1 MLNLCPFYPS
11 RPMVEGP
18 TFATSFRKMNTV
30 GLRQRLNRTMILGLG
45 LSLLA
50 ACDGGQQTAG
60 DAATGDSRSVTVL
73 GVVVGEQQEKLEAVF
88 DAFETET
95 GIDVIYEGTDAF
107 ATLLPVRVESGD
119 APDIAMFPQPG
130 LMSDFA
136 KSGQL
141 IPVTSFMEQAE
152 LEAAYSEDWLTLA
165 TVDSELY
172 GVWFRASVKS
182 LVWYNPQVFEA
193 EGYEVPATWD
203 ELISLSDQIVADGET
218 PWCLG
223 MESGDATG
231 WVGTDWVEDIM
242 LRTAGA
248 EVYDQ
253 WIAHEISFDAEPVQA
268 AFEQFGEIVLNPEYV
283 SGGTVGA
290 ISTPFGDSIQ
300 GLFADPPRCYLH
312 RQANF
317 IASFLPEEVVPGETV
332 SVFPLPGI
340 DPEFGTPV
348 LVAGD
353 IFALFNDTS
362 AAQALMEYLA
372 TSEAHEIWAS
382 LGGFISPHN
391 EVGLDVYPDEVTQ
404 QQASI
409 LADAETVRFDASD
422 MMPGVVGTGTFWS
435 GIVDY
440 VGGEDVESV
449 LSSIESSW
457 PE

>member
-1 MLNLCPFYPS
+1 MKSVMLRRYLSP
-11 RPMVEGP
+11 GI
-18 TFATSFRKMNTV
+18 A
-30 GLRQRLNRTMILGLG
+30 IG
-45 LSLLA
+45 LSLSFLA
-50 ACDGGQQTAG
+50 ACDGGQQTTTGEGG
-60 DAATGDSRSVTVL
+60 DGGSGTVTVL

-88 DAFETET
+88 APFEEET
-95 GIDVIYEGTDAF
+95 GIDVVYEGTDAF

-119 APDIAMFPQPG
+119 APDVAMFPQPG
-130 LMSDFA
+130 LMADFA
-136 KSGQL
+136 ESGQL
-141 IPVTSFMEQAE
+141 VPITSFMDMST
-152 LEAAYSEDWLTLA
+152 LEAAYPEDWLTLG
-165 TVDSELY
+165 TVNGELY

-182 LVWYNPQVFEA
+182 LVWYNPEAFEA
-193 EGYEVPATWD
+193 AGYEVPTTWD
-203 ELISLSDQIVADGET
+203 EMIALSDQIVADGGT

-242 LRTAGA
+242 LRTAGP

-253 WIAHEISFDAEPVQA
+253 WINHEIPFDAEPVQT
-268 AFEQFGEIVLNPEYV
+268 AFEEFGDIVLNPDYI

-300 GLFADPPRCYLH
+300 GLFGDEPRCYMH

-317 IASFLPEEVVPGETV
+317 IASFLPEEAVPGENV
-332 SVFPLPGI
+332 AVFPLPGI
-340 DPEFGTPV
+340 NPEFGTPV

-353 IFALFNDTS
+353 VFAMFNDTPE
-362 AAQALMEYLA
+362 AQALMAYLA
-372 TSEAHEIWAS
+372 TAEAHEVWAS

-391 EVGLDVYPDEVTQ
+391 EVGIDVYPDEVTQ
-404 QQASI
+404 QQAEI
-409 LADAETVRFDASD
+409 LANAEIVRFDGSD

-449 LSSIESSW
+449 LSNIEASW
-457 PE
+457 PTE